1 MGEHFVIPAN
11 HLELSGDH
19 YFHTVVALGVL
30 GGRTKRLRLTP
41 SISILS
47 LQSPIVQAKAWSTLD
62 WMTGGR
68 AEPMFGVG
76 WLKEEFEMLGVPF
89 HERGR
94 IADEYAAAMRIL
106 WTQQSATFEG
116 KYVSFRD
123 AGFAP
128 KPVQRPHLPMWFAG
142 DAPAAQKRVARFGD
156 GWSPQTMH
164 PDAIPDALDFINP
177 QPEYDGRPIG
187 VLFALDQLKIGK
199 EHEVLSDP
207 IADGSRNAQQVIDQ
221 IGWLANRGITETSV
235 PLPAGVDSF
244 EQYLDVLRWIGEEII
259 PVVDR

>member
-1 MGEHFVIPAN
+1 M
-11 HLELSGDH
+11 
-19 YFHTVVALGVL
+19 
-30 GGRTKRLRLTP
+30 
-41 SISILS
+41 
-47 LQSPIVQAKAWSTLD
+47 
-62 WMTGGR
+62 
-68 AEPMFGVG
+68 
-76 WLKEEFEMLGVPF
+76 
-89 HERGR
+89 
-94 IADEYAAAMRIL
+94 